1 LSAIEGYST
10 VKGWTKEDLAR
21 LTWINWDKI
30 PVLSVDVCAS
40 ERMLNT
46 WIEKREGQ
54 GVVMDRKIPE
64 EIVSIRT
71 IQEVIDEITP
81 FVVGGLISLI
91 VERCLYT
98 VHSKM
103 QRERERG
110 FVFLKKS

>member
-1 LSAIEGYST
+1 MSAIEGYST

-64 EIVSIRT
+64 EIETIRT
-71 IQEVIDEITP
+71 VPEGFDEVNPCAVGVLIAIVVEI
-81 FVVGGLISLI
+81 
-91 VERCLYT
+91 
-98 VHSKM
+98 
-103 QRERERG
+103 
-110 FVFLKKS
+110 